1 MPQNRSLEKDIT
13 MESQA
18 TKNEESVF
26 CAHCD
31 MPNLADAAYC
41 VDCGAPIHPEAQ
53 AAVAAAAQSQPK
65 PTPKPIAPPLAP
77 STPLTDARQ
86 PAGITVAPVASQPA
100 PQAPPVQSAGHL
112 ASCGACGITNP
123 AGAVFC
129 VNCGTLLGV
138 PSRIAQFAPSQLGV
152 QTGAASSMSFTQNVY
167 VNNAAYAQPQ
177 MQLPVTGP
185 SFLIRAIWFLFIG
198 LWIGQAWLVAAWL
211 LNLTLIGLPLG
222 MWMLNRMPQVMTLR
236 PSPPQPVQQQSLA
249 QSSATF
255 AVRAVYFVLIGW
267 WVSFLWMQLAWLI
280 SATIIG
286 LPLAFMM
293 FERVG
298 TLMTLSDS

>member
-1 MPQNRSLEKDIT
+1 
-13 MESQA
+13 
-18 TKNEESVF
+18 
-26 CAHCD
+26 
-31 MPNLADAAYC
+31 
-41 VDCGAPIHPEAQ
+41 
-53 AAVAAAAQSQPK
+53 
-65 PTPKPIAPPLAP
+65 
-77 STPLTDARQ
+77 
-86 PAGITVAPVASQPA
+86 
-100 PQAPPVQSAGHL
+100 
-112 ASCGACGITNP
+112 
-123 AGAVFC
+123 
-129 VNCGTLLGV
+129 
-138 PSRIAQFAPSQLGV
+138 
-152 QTGAASSMSFTQNVY
+152 
-167 VNNAAYAQPQ
+167 
-177 MQLPVTGP
+177 
-185 SFLIRAIWFLFIG
+185 
-198 LWIGQAWLVAAWL
+198 
-211 LNLTLIGLPLG
+211 